1 MKKMMMAMALL
12 ITLTA
17 SAFAKNPE
25 EVNPGV
31 IKAFQS
37 KFISVNNVTW
47 TTGADYYRA
56 SFTYNNRNVFAYYSS
71 EGKFIGLS
79 RYLSTSELPLMLQ
92 TNFKNKYADY
102 WVTDLFELA
111 NAEGTSYYLTLKNA
125 DEVIILKSSPDTEW
139 SVFKKS
145 KKK

>member
-25 EVNPGV
+25 EVNPRV